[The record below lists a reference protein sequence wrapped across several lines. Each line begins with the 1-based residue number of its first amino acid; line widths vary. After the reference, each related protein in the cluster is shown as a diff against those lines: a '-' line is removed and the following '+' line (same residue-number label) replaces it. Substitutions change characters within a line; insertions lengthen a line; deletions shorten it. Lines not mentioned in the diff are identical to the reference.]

1 MQKAVA
7 ELSLPAGVA
16 PGALVESRPLALA
29 APLAGGGPL
38 VEGTVFPILVAL
50 GTCHLLNDM
59 MQSLLAALYPMIKT
73 EFRLDFTQIGLIT
86 LTFQLTASL
95 LQPLVG
101 LFTDRRPQPYSLALG
116 MFSTLVGLIM
126 LAYASTYDSLLFA
139 AALVGIGS
147 SVFHPEAS
155 RVARLASGGRY
166 GLAQAMFQVGGNA
179 GQAIG
184 PLLAALVVLPR
195 GQSAISWFSLGA
207 LAGMMILTR
216 VGAWYK
222 PRIPGAWQ
230 KARTRARTTSGAALS
245 RRQIGL
251 AIAVLGALVLSK
263 NVYAASLGSYFTFY
277 LIQKFG
283 LSVHDAQ
290 MHLFVFSAAVA
301 VGTLLGGPFG
311 DKIGRKAIMWI
322 SILGVLPFTL
332 ALPYVNLFMTDV
344 LVVIIG
350 LLMASAFPAILVYAQ
365 ELVPGRV
372 GMIAGIFFGFAFG
385 LGGLGAAVMGRVA
398 DATSIGFVYQV
409 CSFLPMLG
417 LLTIFLPD
425 VAEARHG
432 APKPAAR

>member
-7 ELSLPAGVA
+7 EIELNAGAPIAAGIPLPA
-16 PGALVESRPLALA
+16 SRPVVEARSLAETA
-29 APLAGGGPL
+29 
-38 VEGTVFPILVAL
+38 VFPILIAL
-50 GTCHLLNDM
+50 GFCHLLNDM
-59 MQSLLAALYPMIKT
+59 MQSLLAALYPMLKA

-101 LFTDRRPQPYSLALG
+101 LYTDRKPQPFSLATG
-116 MFSTLVGLIM
+116 MASTLVGLIM
-126 LAYASTYDSLLFA
+126 LAYASSYSSLLVA

-179 GQAIG
+179 GQALG
-184 PLLAALVVLPR
+184 PLLAALIVLPR
-195 GQSAISWFSLGA
+195 GQWAIAWFSLAA
-207 LAGMMILTR
+207 LVGMMVLAR
-216 VGAWYK
+216 VGAWYR
-222 PRIPGAWQ
+222 PRIPAAWQ
-230 KARTRARTTSGAALS
+230 RARTRARTSSGAALS

-263 NVYAASLGSYFTFY
+263 NVYAASLSSYFTFY

-290 MHLFVFSAAVA
+290 IHLFLVLASVAA
-301 VGTLLGGPFG
+301 GTLLGGPFG
-311 DKIGRKAIMWI
+311 DKVGRRAVMWI

-332 ALPYVNLFMTDV
+332 ALPYANLMMTDV

-385 LGGLGAAVMGRVA
+385 LGGLGAAIMGRVA
-398 DATSIGFVYQV
+398 DATSITFVYHI

-417 LLTIFLPD
+417 LLTVFLPD

-432 APKPAAR
+432 APKPAAS

>member
-7 ELSLPAGVA
+7 ELAA
-16 PGALVESRPLALA
+16 PTSRPLA
-29 APLAGGGPL
+29 
-38 VEGTVFPILVAL
+38 EGAIFPILVAL
-50 GTCHLLNDM
+50 GFSHLLNDM
-59 MQSLLAALYPMIKT
+59 MQSLLAALYPMLKA
-73 EFRLDFTQIGLIT
+73 EFRLDFTEIGLIT
-86 LTFQLTASL
+86 LTFQFTASL

-101 LFTDRRPQPYSLALG
+101 LYTDRRPQPFSLAVG
-116 MFSTLVGLIM
+116 MGASLIGLVM
-126 LAYASTYDSLLFA
+126 LAYAGTYSSLLVA

-155 RVARLASGGRY
+155 RVARIASGGRF

-195 GQSAISWFSLGA
+195 GQPAIAWFSLAA
-207 LAGMMILTR
+207 LVGMIVLTR
-216 VGAWYK
+216 VGSWYRL
-222 PRIPGAWQ
+222 RIPAGWQ

-245 RRQIGL
+245 HRQIGV

-277 LIQKFG
+277 LIQRFG
-283 LSVHDAQ
+283 VSVHDAQ
-290 MHLFVFSAAVA
+290 IYLFLFLASVAA
-301 VGTLLGGPFG
+301 GTLLGGPLG
-311 DKIGRKAIMWI
+311 DRVGRKAVMWI

-332 ALPYVNLFMTDV
+332 ALPYANLMMTSV

-350 LLMASAFPAILVYAQ
+350 SLMASAFPAILVYAQ

-398 DATSIGFVYQV
+398 DATSIEFVYRV

-417 LLTIFLPD
+417 LLTVFLPD
-425 VAEARHG
+425 VAEAGIG

>member
-7 ELSLPAGVA
+7 EISLPAAV
-16 PGALVESRPLALA
+16 PLVSSPPLTETRPLADSA
-29 APLAGGGPL
+29 
-38 VEGTVFPILVAL
+38 VFPILVAL
-50 GTCHLLNDM
+50 GVCHLLNDM
-59 MQSLLAALYPMIKT
+59 MQSLLAALYPMIKS

-101 LFTDRRPQPYSLALG
+101 LYTDRKPQPYSLSLG
-116 MFSTLVGLIM
+116 MGSTLIGLIM
-126 LAYASTYDSLLFA
+126 LAYASTYESLLFA

-184 PLLAALVVLPR
+184 PLLAALIVLPR
-195 GQSAISWFSLGA
+195 GQWAISWFSLAA
-207 LAGMMILTR
+207 LMGMMILAR
-216 VGAWYK
+216 VGAWYR
-222 PRIPGAWQ
+222 PRIAAAVQRG
-230 KARTRARTTSGAALS
+230 RTRARTTSGAALS
-245 RRQIGL
+245 RREIGL

-263 NVYAASLGSYFTFY
+263 NVYAASLSSYFTFY

-290 MHLFVFSAAVA
+290 LHLFLFLSSVAA
-301 VGTLLGGPFG
+301 GTLLGGPLG
-311 DKIGRKAIMWI
+311 DRVGRKAVMWI

-372 GMIAGIFFGFAFG
+372 GTIAGIFFGFAFG

-398 DATSIGFVYQV
+398 DATSIDYVYQI
-409 CSFLPMLG
+409 CSFLPLLG
-417 LLTIFLPD
+417 LLIVFLPD

-432 APKPAAR
+432 APKPATR

>member
-1 MQKAVA
+1 MSENTVRAPALPVA
-7 ELSLPAGVA
+7 RAETTTFAILASLSV
-16 PGALVESRPLALA
+16 
-29 APLAGGGPL
+29 
-38 VEGTVFPILVAL
+38 
-50 GTCHLLNDM
+50 CHLLNDM
-59 MQSLLAALYPMIKT
+59 NQSLVPAIYPILKDSY
-73 EFRLDFTQIGLIT
+73 RLDFGQIGLIT
-86 LTFQLTASL
+86 LAFQLTASM
-95 LQPLVG
+95 LQPVVG
-101 LFTDRRPQPYSLALG
+101 MVTDRRPQPFSLPVAMGCSLIG
-116 MFSTLVGLIM
+116 LLLLSIAHSYPMILFS
-126 LAYASTYDSLLFA
+126 

>member
-7 ELSLPAGVA
+7 ELAVPT
-16 PGALVESRPLALA
+16 SRPLAESA
-29 APLAGGGPL
+29 
-38 VEGTVFPILVAL
+38 VFPILVAL
-50 GTCHLLNDM
+50 GFCHLLNDM
-59 MQSLLAALYPMIKT
+59 MQSLLAALYPMLKA
-73 EFRLDFTQIGLIT
+73 EFRLDFTEIGLIT

-101 LFTDRRPQPYSLALG
+101 LYTDRRPQPFSLAVG
-116 MFSTLVGLIM
+116 MASSLVGLIM
-126 LAYASTYDSLLFA
+126 LAYAGTYSALLIA

-155 RVARLASGGRY
+155 RVARLASGGRF

-195 GQSAISWFSLGA
+195 GQPAIAWFSLAAMIGMIV
-207 LAGMMILTR
+207 LAR
-216 VGAWYK
+216 VGAWYR
-222 PRIPGAWQ
+222 PRIPSGWQ

-245 RRQIGL
+245 RGQIGV

-277 LIQKFG
+277 LMQKFD
-283 LSVHDAQ
+283 LSVQDAQ
-290 MHLFVFSAAVA
+290 IHLFLFLASVAA
-301 VGTLLGGPFG
+301 GTLLGGPLG
-311 DKIGRKAIMWI
+311 DRVGRKAVMWI

-332 ALPYVNLFMTDV
+332 ALPYASLMMTDV
-344 LVVIIG
+344 LVIIIG

-385 LGGLGAAVMGRVA
+385 LGGLGAAVMGRIA
-398 DATSIGFVYQV
+398 DASGIEFVYRV

-417 LLTIFLPD
+417 LLIVFLPD
-425 VAEARHG
+425 VAEAG
-432 APKPAAR
+432 LAAPKPATR

>member
-7 ELSLPAGVA
+7 ELAA
-16 PGALVESRPLALA
+16 PTSRPLAERA
-29 APLAGGGPL
+29 I
-38 VEGTVFPILVAL
+38 FPILVAL
-50 GTCHLLNDM
+50 GFCHLLNDM
-59 MQSLLAALYPMIKT
+59 MQSLPAALYPMLKA
-73 EFRLDFTQIGLIT
+73 EFRLDFTEIGLIT

-101 LFTDRRPQPYSLALG
+101 LYTDRRPQPFSLAVG
-116 MFSTLVGLIM
+116 MGASLIGLVM
-126 LAYASTYDSLLFA
+126 LAYAGTYSSLLVA

-155 RVARLASGGRY
+155 RVARIASGGRF

-195 GQSAISWFSLGA
+195 GQPAIAWFSLAA
-207 LAGMMILTR
+207 LVGMIVLTR
-216 VGAWYK
+216 VGAWYRA
-222 PRIPGAWQ
+222 RIPAGWQ

-245 RRQIGL
+245 RRQIGV

-277 LIQKFG
+277 LIQRFG
-283 LSVHDAQ
+283 VSVHDAQ
-290 MHLFVFSAAVA
+290 IYLFLFLASVAA
-301 VGTLLGGPFG
+301 GTLLGGPLG
-311 DKIGRKAIMWI
+311 DRVGRKAVMWI

-332 ALPYVNLFMTDV
+332 ALPYANLMMTSV

-398 DATSIGFVYQV
+398 DATSIEFVYRV

-417 LLTIFLPD
+417 LLTVFLPD
-425 VAEARHG
+425 VAEAGIG
-432 APKPAAR
+432 APKPANR